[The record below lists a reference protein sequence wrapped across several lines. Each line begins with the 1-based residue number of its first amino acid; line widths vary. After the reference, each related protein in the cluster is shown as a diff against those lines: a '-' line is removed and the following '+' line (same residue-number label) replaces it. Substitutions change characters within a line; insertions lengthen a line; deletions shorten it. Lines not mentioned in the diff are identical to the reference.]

1 MADNTVQFVS
11 EVQDIARSVYGTV
24 QGIAETQLN
33 IVQRLAGVQQELLN
47 QAYEAANEQL
57 QLISRVK
64 APREYAAA
72 QADLVNSHGQRYVN
86 SINKAVEI
94 VAEAWQEY
102 SDRLEHTINMT
113 TSKVRS
119 TAKKAA

>member
-1 MADNTVQFVS
+1 MADNTIQFVN
-11 EVQDIARSVYGTV
+11 EAQDIARSVYGTV

-102 SDRLEHTINMT
+102 GDRLEHTINMT
-113 TSKVRS
+113 ASKVRS

>member
-1 MADNTVQFVS
+1 MADNTIQFVN
-11 EVQDIARSVYGTV
+11 EAQDIARSVYGTV

-113 TSKVRS
+113 ASKARS

>member
-1 MADNTVQFVS
+1 MADNTVQFVN
-11 EVQDIARSVYGTV
+11 EAQDIARSVYGTV
-24 QGIAETQLN
+24 QGIAETQFN

-57 QLISRVK
+57 QLISRVN

-102 SDRLEHTINMT
+102 GNRLEHTINMT
-113 TSKVRS
+113 ASKVRS

>member
-1 MADNTVQFVS
+1 MADNTIQFVN
-11 EVQDIARSVYGTV
+11 EAQDIARSVYGTV

>member
-1 MADNTVQFVS
+1 MADNTVQFVN
-11 EVQDIARSVYGTV
+11 EAQDMARSVYGTV
-24 QGIAETQLN
+24 QGIAETQFN

-47 QAYEAANEQL
+47 QAYEAANKQL

-64 APREYAAA
+64 APREYALA
-72 QADLVNSHGQRYVN
+72 QADLAKSHGQHYVN

-94 VAEAWQEY
+94 VVEAWQECGNH
-102 SDRLEHTINMT
+102 LEHTINMIA
-113 TSKVRS
+113 SKTRS

>member
-1 MADNTVQFVS
+1 MADNTVQFVN
-11 EVQDIARSVYGTV
+11 EAQDIARSVYGTV
-24 QGIAETQLN
+24 QGIAETQFN

>member
-1 MADNTVQFVS
+1 MADNTVQFVN
-11 EVQDIARSVYGTV
+11 EAQDIARSVYGTV
-24 QGIAETQLN
+24 QGIAETQFN

-102 SDRLEHTINMT
+102 GDRLEHTINMT

>member
-1 MADNTVQFVS
+1 MADNTVQFVN
-11 EVQDIARSVYGTV
+11 EAHGMGRSVYGTV
-24 QGIAETQLN
+24 QGIAETQFN

-47 QAYEAANEQL
+47 QAYEAANKQL

-72 QADLVNSHGQRYVN
+72 QADLVKSHGQRYVN

-94 VAEAWQEY
+94 VAEAWQECG
-102 SDRLEHTINMT
+102 DRLEHTINMT
-113 TSKVRS
+113 ASKARS

>member
-1 MADNTVQFVS
+1 MADNTIQFVN
-11 EVQDIARSVYGTV
+11 EAQDIARSVYGTV

-47 QAYEAANEQL
+47 QAYEATNEQL